1 MLNKNGQRELA
12 YLVIVDAIEPIEGK
26 DRVECARVGGW
37 TIMVRKGLFKPGDIG
52 IYFEVDS
59 KVPSTEPFKFLEP
72 KKFRIKTQKYG
83 KFYSQGLLMHPSD
96 FDWNVGT
103 EFIDDNILTTFI
115 YDDEGDAHYLD
126 DESKFLTQK
135 LGVTYYVAEDNERK
149 APKVD
154 KYKRMTQR
162 LGAKANTPTYKWLYK
177 RSWGKKLLFLL
188 YGNKRADGGML
199 WPSHICAKTDVDR
212 LQNMMWLL
220 EDKHPYVASEKV
232 DGSSCTIAVERKRF
246 GRLQYY
252 VCSRNVVFNAS
263 TDSCY
268 YDSNIY
274 FEAFEKYGLKEKIT
288 QILNDYQLNNVALQ
302 MEIYGSDVQK
312 RDYSITDHQIAVFH
326 IVSNRNKMP
335 MDKVVEICEKYDIPH
350 VPIVDDN
357 YVFPDTIE
365 EVQEFVEGA
374 PSKLD
379 GKPRE
384 GIVFYDKATGQT
396 YTKFVSPAYLMKYH

>member
-12 YLVIVDAIEPIEGK
+12 YLVTVDAIEPIEGK

-52 IYFEVDS
+52 IYFEIDS
-59 KVPSTEPFKFLEP
+59 KVPSTEPFKFLES

-96 FDWNVGT
+96 FDWSVGT
-103 EFIDDNILTTFI
+103 EFIDDIQTTFV
-115 YDDEGDAHYLD
+115 YDDKGDAHYLD

-154 KYKRMTQR
+154 KYKRMSQR
-162 LGAKANTPTYKWLYK
+162 LGAKANTPAYKWLYK
-177 RSWGKKLLFLL
+177 RDWGKKLLFLL
-188 YGNKRADGGML
+188 YGNKRADGGVL

-268 YDSNIY
+268 YDNNIY

-302 MEIYGSDVQK
+302 MEIYGSGVQK
-312 RDYSITDHQIAVFH
+312 RDYSTTDHQVAVFH
-326 IVSNRNKMP
+326 IVSDRNKMP

-379 GKPRE
+379 SKPRE